1 MDPYAKHR
9 STACQVTGPSPA
21 RPQSQPRF
29 QTIPPFRATAG
40 DLKQSEKGKIPIAI
54 GQICQKFDS
63 RRVYPVLLE

>member
-1 MDPYAKHR
+1 MPGHR
-9 STACQVTGPSPA
+9 TIAGTAAVA
-21 RPQSQPRF
+21 ARF